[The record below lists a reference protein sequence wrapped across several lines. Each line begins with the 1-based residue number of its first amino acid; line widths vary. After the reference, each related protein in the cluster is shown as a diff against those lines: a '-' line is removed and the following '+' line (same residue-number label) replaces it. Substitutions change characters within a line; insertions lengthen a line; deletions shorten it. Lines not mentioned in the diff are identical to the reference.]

1 MFSKPGHLLPFRNIM
16 NHNVSS
22 AATRP
27 GHCRICGTKNPHN
40 VRANTPG
47 NVKFVEKIKEL
58 EKTRLEEEL
67 KQAKTLSERLV
78 SISCTLRVK
87 VGEEDKLFGAVT
99 AQDIAATLHEEGISI
114 DRKKIVLEQPIKSL
128 GIFQIPVRLH
138 PEVTAT
144 LKVWVVKE

>member
-1 MFSKPGHLLPFRNIM
+1 MELILLKDVEKLGKRGDLVHVKDGYARNFLLPTGL
-16 NHNVSS
+16 
-22 AATRP
+22 ARP
-27 GHCRICGTKNPHN
+27 
-40 VRANTPG
+40 NTPG
-47 NVKFVEKIKEL
+47 NVRFVEKIKEL
-58 EKTRLEEEL
+58 ERAQLEEEL
-67 KQAKTLSERLV
+67 KQAKTLSERLT

-99 AQDIAATLHEEGISI
+99 AQDIAACLQEEGVSI